1 MSDEIVRGILLSILF
16 IGFAIIFCII
26 LLRIYIKKIKE
37 HNQQEIEFQKTLN
50 TSILETQEQLLT
62 SVSEDLHDDAGQ
74 QLTVINFQLENLKLD
89 FPEQTKNINVISG
102 SVSHLSRSL
111 REISHSLN
119 TNWLEKNGL
128 LDAIKQDVDRLKKN
142 KTIAIHL
149 ALSDQNLNLSSE
161 HQIVIYRMYQ
171 EATNN
176 ILKHAKSNEVMI
188 TICCSPTFKIEIKD
202 NGVGF
207 DSATMTTS
215 NGLINMKKRAS
226 ILNFTLDINSQINVG
241 TTISISEN

>member
-16 IGFAIIFCII
+16 IGFAIVFCII

-37 HNQQEIEFQKTLN
+37 HNQKEIEFQKTLN

-89 FPEQTKNINVISG
+89 FPEQIKNINVISG

-142 KTIAIHL
+142 KNFTIHL
-149 ALSDQNLNLSSE
+149 EILDQNLKLSSE
-161 HQIVIYRMYQ
+161 LQIVIFRMYQ
-171 EATNN
+171 EAINN
-176 ILKHAKSNEVMI
+176 ILKHAKATKVTI
-188 TICCSPTFKIEIKD
+188 TICCSPAFKIEIKD